1 MTLDIE
7 LERNLERAVS
17 MVLGQSDGPGDQALR
32 ARRLVNVVVRACAK
46 VCGPTVAAAE
56 AFQIGRKVTDTRGR
70 G

>member
-1 MTLDIE
+1 MSLDIE

-56 AFQIGRKVTDTRGR
+56 AFTVGRKVAETRVKP
-70 G
+70 